1 MNRLKIR
8 SLWIPRGSGSKTA
21 APWPNRVLGT
31 LGACSIALTLASC
44 GKKEKAKGPPPPVE
58 VEVAQPLNKE
68 VFEFEILPGRI
79 EAIDQVEIKAR
90 VNGVLEKIEFAEGAQ
105 IKAGDPLF
113 QINPR
118 EYEARLQAAKAG
130 LERMQAS
137 MEKADSDF
145 KRATILRQSS
155 AISQE
160 ELETRQTQLLDTQGS
175 HRAAQAALDNA
186 QLDLEYTR
194 ITSPIDGKVSS
205 LVVTRGNLISIG
217 DTLTSIVRQAP
228 VYVTFEVPERSVLR
242 WDRIIR
248 ESGGKSF
255 SESILAEV
263 GLLNEEGYPHKAR
276 VDFVDNAIKTDTGTL
291 RVRAIL
297 ENEDLAA
304 RVGLY
309 ARVRLSLESPVKTL
323 LVPERAVGT
332 DQGQRFVFAL
342 NGGNTVSYRNVRTG
356 QTHDGLISIFE
367 GLSPEDRVVT
377 EGLLTLR
384 EGTRVN
390 PTTPAPAP

>member
-1 MNRLKIR
+1 MNL
-8 SLWIPRGSGSKTA
+8 
-21 APWPNRVLGT
+21 PNLRR
-31 LGACSIALTLASC
+31 LGACSLVLALAAC
-44 GKKEKAKGPPPPVE
+44 DKKTKANGPPPPVE

-90 VNGVLEKIEFAEGAQ
+90 VNGVLEKIEFAEGAD
-105 IKAGDPLF
+105 IRAGDPLF

-118 EYEARLQAAKAG
+118 EYEARLLAAKAG

-145 KRATILRQSS
+145 KRASVLRQSN

-160 ELETRQTQLLDTQGS
+160 ELESRQTQLLDSQGS
-175 HRAAQAALDNA
+175 LRAAQAALDNA
-186 QLDLEYTR
+186 DLDLEYTK
-194 ITSPIDGKVSS
+194 ITSPIDGKISS

-217 DTLTSIVRQAP
+217 NTLTSIVRQAP

-242 WDRIIR
+242 WDRMIR
-248 ESGGKSF
+248 ESGGGNF

-263 GLLNEEGYPHKAR
+263 GLLSEEGYPHKTR
-276 VDFVDNAIKTDTGTL
+276 VDFVDNTIKSDTGTL

-297 ENEDLAA
+297 ENKDLVA

-309 ARVRLSLESPVKTL
+309 ARVRLSLENPVKTL
-323 LVPERAVGT
+323 LIPERAVGT
-332 DQGQRFVFAL
+332 DQGQRFVYVL
-342 NGGNTVSYRNVRTG
+342 NGGNTVSYRRVKTG
-356 QTHDGLISIFE
+356 QVHDGLISIFE
-367 GLSPEDRVVT
+367 GLAPEDRVVT
-377 EGLLTLR
+377 EGLLTQTKR
-384 EGTRVN
+384 W
-390 PTTPAPAP
+390 P

>member
-1 MNRLKIR
+1 M
-8 SLWIPRGSGSKTA
+8 
-21 APWPNRVLGT
+21 
-31 LGACSIALTLASC
+31 CSIAFILASC
-44 GKKEKAKGPPPPVE
+44 GKKETAKGPPPPVE

-68 VFEFEILPGRI
+68 VFEYEILPGRI

-90 VNGVLEKIEFAEGAQ
+90 VNGVLEKIEFTEGAR
-105 IKAGDPLF
+105 IKANDPLF

-118 EYEARLQAAKAG
+118 EYEARLQSAKAG

-145 KRATILRQSS
+145 KRATTLRQSG

-160 ELETRQTQLLDTQGS
+160 ELEARQTQLLDSRGS
-175 HRAAQAALDNA
+175 HRAAQAAVDNA
-186 QLDLEYTR
+186 QLDLEYTK
-194 ITSPIDGKVSS
+194 ITSPIDGKISS

-217 DTLTSIVRQAP
+217 DTLTTIVRQAP

-297 ENEDLAA
+297 DNKDLVA

-309 ARVRLSLESPVKTL
+309 ARVRLSLDKPVRTL
-323 LVPERAVGT
+323 LIPERAVGT

-342 NGGNTVSYRNVRTG
+342 NGGDTVSYRNVKTG

-384 EGTRVN
+384 EGTKVN
-390 PTTPAPAP
+390 PTTPTPAP

>member
-1 MNRLKIR
+1 MA
-8 SLWIPRGSGSKTA
+8 A
-21 APWPNRVLGT
+21 APWLAGTLKT
-31 LGACSIALTLASC
+31 LGACSVILALTAC
-44 GKKEKAKGPPPPVE
+44 GKKGKAGGPPPPVE

-90 VNGVLEKIEFAEGAQ
+90 VTGELEKIEFTEGADVR
-105 IKAGDPLF
+105 AGDPLF

-137 MEKADSDF
+137 MEKAESDL

-160 ELETRQTQLLDTQGS
+160 ELETRQTQFLDSQGS

-186 QLDLEYTR
+186 ELDLEYTK
-194 ITSPIDGKVSS
+194 ITSPIDGKISS
-205 LVVTRGNLISIG
+205 LVVTRGNLISVG
-217 DTLTSIVRQAP
+217 DRLTSIVRQAP

-242 WDRIIR
+242 WDRMIR
-248 ESGGKSF
+248 ENGGGKF
-255 SESILAEV
+255 SERILAEV
-263 GLLNEEGYPHKAR
+263 GLLSEEGYPHKAR
-276 VDFVDNAIKTDTGTL
+276 VDFVDNAVRPDTGTL

-297 ENEDLAA
+297 ENKDLAA

-309 ARVRLSLESPVKTL
+309 ARVRLSLENPVKTL
-323 LVPERAVGT
+323 LIPERAVGT
-332 DQGQRFVFAL
+332 DQGQRFVFVL
-342 NGGNTVSYRNVRTG
+342 NGGDAVSYRKIRTG
-356 QTHDGLISIFE
+356 QIHDGLISVYE
-367 GLSPEDRVVT
+367 GLAPEDRVVT

-384 EGTRVN
+384 EGTKVN
-390 PTTPAPAP
+390 ASTPTPAP